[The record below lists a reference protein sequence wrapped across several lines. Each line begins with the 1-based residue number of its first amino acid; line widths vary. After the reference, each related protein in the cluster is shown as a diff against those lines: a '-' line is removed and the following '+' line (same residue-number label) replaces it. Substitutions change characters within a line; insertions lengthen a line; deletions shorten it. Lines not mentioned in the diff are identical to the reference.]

1 MAYQRIVFP
10 LIKTWFSKS
19 LEFPAPS
26 GLAFLFVE
34 EPSMNFQTAHPDV
47 LNRRQRP
54 DILTVLHDL
63 IEHDALV

>member
-1 MAYQRIVFP
+1 MRADSFSVGRDMP
-10 LIKTWFSKS
+10 SKS

-26 GLAFLFVE
+26 RPAFLSHE
-34 EPSMNFQTAHPDV
+34 EPPMNLQTVHPEV
-47 LNRRQRP
+47 LNCRQRP